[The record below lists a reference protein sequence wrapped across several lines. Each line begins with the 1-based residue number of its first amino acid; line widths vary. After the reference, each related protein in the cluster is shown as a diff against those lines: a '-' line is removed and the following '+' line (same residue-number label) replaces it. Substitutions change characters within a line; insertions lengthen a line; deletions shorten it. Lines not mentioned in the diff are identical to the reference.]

1 MPVFPVLPLARHIGF
16 SIQVTFCTWP
26 VVPALLMSNCLPHS
40 YKYVYLWLYGKR
52 LIDVCISISISS
64 ILCRNMTN
72 TPTFLHCFRCVTAFF
87 RQGEGETIFMF
98 PAPWLKRKSGLSFA
112 YFMQQTLVSVW
123 STQGPFQRLMTQSYM
138 RQGPCSQEALLLE
151 GRETQTSHSRT
162 INTLPTGTEV
172 KNKSA
177 VGTTGETMTDL
188 LGTG

>member
-1 MPVFPVLPLARHIGF
+1 
-16 SIQVTFCTWP
+16 
-26 VVPALLMSNCLPHS
+26 
-40 YKYVYLWLYGKR
+40 
-52 LIDVCISISISS
+52 
-64 ILCRNMTN
+64 
-72 TPTFLHCFRCVTAFF
+72 
-87 RQGEGETIFMF
+87 
-98 PAPWLKRKSGLSFA
+98 
-112 YFMQQTLVSVW
+112 
-123 STQGPFQRLMTQSYM
+123 M